1 MKNNSLKRLMAAALC
16 LCMLLSLYVPSVS
29 AETVSYDEMS
39 FSQILASQESLTWVI
54 CGDSIT
60 HNGSWSQGMNSYGE
74 WIEQYLRSIG
84 RKDSVILSGVGGAK
98 LEDLQPNATTRNG
111 ISVGTDDFITKFNP
125 DVVTIKLGMN
135 NRPADETSFK
145 SMYNAMLDEVYR
157 AAATNGKKP
166 KVVILTSPP
175 LSGENTYDLDVPG
188 QDSVN
193 RQVAWL
199 NSIAANYNA
208 TNGTHIQVVDLRNA
222 FTNERLVLGDAYYQ
236 TFFFGP
242 SDGAIHPNA
251 AGQYLIF
258 KTVAKTLGFY
268 DSSKAIFNHEYQDL
282 NEGNMY
288 VDSTY
293 ISDYSGS
300 YGAVTDVDGEEMN
313 KTMPGLEKNTQPVLI
328 ASVDFTDQNGTF
340 VGGNNYAGATRID
353 MTDTNVMDD
362 ALTLAEVQALGT
374 EFSVIFRAKLNA
386 SNNNNQPILF
396 VSAAGTTN
404 WNNAIAL
411 GAQGKADQIYYEIR
425 SGGTELTNSP
435 NTPSID
441 ANKTAVNGQW
451 HTIAYVQSANDL
463 RYYVDGV
470 LVATKAYKLNDGKTI
485 GSVFANATKFV
496 AHIGSYGENAG
507 SYQLDGKLDYYQL
520 YNGAL
525 SAAEVATLTSNG
537 GNVDDA
543 TQMNKTM
550 PTVTDVNA
558 LASVDFTSAT
568 GVFAGTDDYASSTRV
583 DLTDETVVDDALTLE
598 EVQGMGREFSLVLRA
613 RLDSTTHQMHQALLM
628 LTPGTDA
635 RWTNAISIGGPGTAN
650 NLYYEVR
657 QTVGETTSE
666 LTNSSNVIGLAATTP
681 NVVDAWHTIA
691 IVQRTDGLDYYIDGV
706 LAESKSYKLKDGLTF
721 GDLFTDAT
729 EFTAHVGS
737 FAQGDAKT
745 YNLKAKLDYYQFYGT
760 ALTAAQVESLGSG
773 VVSDADQMNATM
785 PTLPAVE
792 YVPNLLASVDFD
804 STNGELDFGNSAG
817 LRIDTATDGYAINT
831 LTQAEAATLGTDFS
845 VIFRAK
851 LNCTYQSNQPVLYI
865 SSNGTDNWNNALVL
879 GVPGKPTDT
888 VNNQLY
894 YSFLTNDKLV
904 VNKAGQINFSGDAIN
919 GDNKWHTVAVTNK
932 NGTITLYVDGTQ
944 IGQATGY
951 GLKDGITSIGSQF
964 ANSTDFAV
972 QIGRYGFKEDG
983 TSYKLKGDFDYW
995 QLYDGVLSASQIQKL
1010 TAASGEAETTDAAEW
1025 SDMDTDNA
1033 NWAIAGGTQ
1042 LIGYQGSVSSRSL
1055 LRLIENTIRNCS
1067 GWTNRD
1073 IHVIPF
1079 AADGYDPEYLADN
1092 YNTIVAG
1099 HNYNVFMLLPE
1110 VPDVYAYGYS
1120 HSADLVAAY
1129 KADIQTLMANNSNK
1143 VKVLWSPL
1151 ASNNDTINTYITAYA
1166 EAVREIAANDATILF
1181 FDANKFMNERMAA
1194 NYSLKTNWFEEG
1206 MNISPLCAMD
1216 LTTAFYVHAGIS
1228 TVTMSELKAH
1238 NLRLSSDTRPLKDT
1252 VRDYIVPGVSVSGS
1266 SITVDAS
1273 SILSAYSGL
1282 SNLRVAVLKAYG
1294 VGTDHHGNWEDIAY
1308 FNGASTVTFTAPWSN
1323 PVVTVLGDL
1332 NGYTYRFKDVSTAAT
1347 GASLTVEHYTDGLTG
1362 LEVVGA
1368 PAIGFD
1374 PDTAAYNVELYQY
1387 QRNVQI
1393 RAQGGDNLAITVNG
1407 VAVKAGALS
1416 QQIAVDGSATVTV
1429 AVSGGAADKTY
1440 TLNLTRPANADIIIT
1455 EVQQASSSSDLYDLV
1470 EIYNASGEE
1479 LNLLD
1484 YALGYKKDYTDSVY
1498 TTQNMGK
1505 YPYYFTGDDQAFNS
1519 RNGSTQTYTGIN
1531 QITKNSTFWSGD
1543 NVVTEPDYIPF
1554 PADSTMVLWVK
1565 YSNDKSADATYGT
1578 LMENLKGSTTTYTL
1592 PDGTKIVPTSDI
1604 IALAE
1609 RPSGVSAS
1617 GATNTASGKLPTN
1630 VTTFH
1635 LENHNKLTD
1644 DGGADNST
1652 RSWLFVLKDTAVR
1665 DDNASIT
1672 EAGDDIISAAMFVRP
1687 TNSLNMSTVLYY
1699 DTVRGMALVKNPVS
1713 YGTDANGPYYSSQ
1726 YSYSNYTTFGAVEY
1740 WQKPYDFGDTAAPS
1754 IENKTPAGVLSGDDA
1769 TIELV
1774 INEQEDG
1781 DIRYL
1786 ELYVDTDNDGT
1797 YETVVKKDITLI
1809 TSATNGGKAK
1819 DVVSHTETLSLTD
1832 LTNTVKYYGFVLDGN
1847 NNKAWLGSDTA
1858 PMTIEIVEPGQLRV
1872 NVNVL
1877 NEAGEASDAEIEVS
1891 ITLSKGDSLI
1901 NIGGN
1906 YVVYNA
1912 EGASVGNLNGGSGSV
1927 TVSNGEALIVKN
1939 LPEGAAYTLRVAVPN
1954 GYKDLTPT
1962 DNLTGKI
1969 GTTEGATTVSAQ
1981 KILLTGNLT
1990 VSADIE
1996 RVNGDSS
2003 SADTKATVVITLAK
2017 GSSPVELAESYVV
2030 EDLYTVK
2037 LGETVD
2043 NTITLSLAD
2052 GQQATVIGLPVGAV
2066 YTVTAT
2072 APDGY
2077 EDKTTGSTNSA
2088 LTSVDGA
2095 TVALSFKEILVIGDL
2110 TVGASV
2116 KKVDG
2121 TASDKK
2127 ATVKIDLTQGTA
2139 GIAPTGTYQVVNDSN
2154 EPLGTVENGTATVTL
2169 ADGEKAII
2177 KNLPVGT
2184 KYTISVTV
2192 PEGYENITQ
2201 TALDGNVAE
2210 GGSIAAVAV
2219 KEKLITGG
2227 LTVNAVIKK
2236 VDGADSAEKVTV
2248 KIQLAKGD
2256 SPVNLE
2262 PSYTVVNGSG
2272 TELGTTTN
2280 GAITVTLG
2288 NGEKAVIADLP
2299 AGAAYTLTVTTP
2311 EGYANESTDA
2321 TTGNVSANG
2330 SSVTVGMKELL
2341 VTGNLTVNATVK
2353 EVDDS
2358 ASAEKITVKIDLT
2371 KGNAPI
2377 DLEATYAIVDGA
2389 GASLGTITNGTATI
2403 QLANGQKAIVKDV
2416 AEGAAYTVT
2425 VTAPEGYENTTTGTT
2440 TGNVVKTGSAVDVS
2454 AKELLVTGDLT
2465 VNATV
2470 KKVDGA
2476 DSVQKVTV
2484 KIDLTKGNAPIALE
2498 NTYKIVDG
2506 SGKELGTVSNGTATI
2521 ELTNGQTAIVKDVAE
2536 GAAYTVTVTA
2546 PEGYENT
2553 TTGATTGNVVKTG
2566 SAVTVSVKEL
2576 LVTGNLTVNAA
2587 VKKVDGATS
2596 SEKITVKIEL
2606 VKNKAP
2612 IDLEP
2617 SYDIVDGTGTK
2628 IGEVKNGTATIELTD
2643 GQQAIV
2649 KNVAAGAKFTLTV
2662 TVPNGYEDL
2671 TQRYSGN
2678 VVQTGTTVEVSVKE
2692 KLVTGD
2698 LTVNAEAKR
2707 VDNTAS
2713 TEKITVKIDLTKGN
2727 APINLE
2733 ASYDIVDGSGTKIG
2747 TVTNGTA
2754 TVELTNG
2761 QKAIVKDVAVGAAYT
2776 VTVTAPENYQNTTA
2790 GATTGNV
2797 AETGS
2802 AVTVSVKELL
2812 VTGNLTVNAEVKKVD
2827 STASSE
2833 KVTVK
2838 IDLTKDNAP
2847 VDLEASYDIVD
2858 GSGTKIGEVKNG
2870 TATIELTNGQKA
2882 IVKDV
2887 AVGAKFTVTVTAP
2900 SGYNDLTET
2909 TTGNVV
2915 KAGSTVNVSV
2925 KEKLITGTLTVNAEA
2940 KRVDNSASAEKIT
2953 VKIKLA
2959 KGDAPVGLA
2968 TTYTVVDGSGNE
2980 LGKTSN
2986 GEITVKL
2993 ENGEKAVITGLPAG
3007 AAYTVTVTAPENY
3020 QNTTAGATTGNVA
3033 ETGSAVT
3040 VSVKELL
3047 VTGNLT
3053 VNATV
3058 KEVDGDVSSEKV
3070 TVKID
3075 LTKDNAP
3082 VDLEASYDIVDGSGT
3097 KIGEVKNGTATIE
3110 MTNGQKAIVKDVAVG
3125 AKFTVTVTAPDGYDD
3140 LTQNG
3145 NGNVVKAG
3153 STVSVSV
3160 KEKLV
3165 TGTLTVKMDLN
3176 DCAGADADSSVKASL
3191 KIKVT
3196 KGDAAVALNASYDI
3210 LNNKGV
3216 KIGTLAN
3223 GEATVEL
3230 ANGGIA
3236 KIDGLPAGASYTVTV
3251 TVPEG
3256 YDDITTGATTGKVAA
3271 AGSDVTIALQE
3282 QVKEGQFYISAS
3294 VKKVDGSA
3302 STAKATVV
3310 ITLAK
3315 TNAPVDL
3322 ADSYDILDE
3331 NGTKIGSTANGTA
3344 TLSMADGDKA
3354 VIKGLPEGASYSV
3367 KITAPT
3373 GYEDKTSAAA
3383 TTGIIGTDSGAVA
3396 CEVAEILKTGEV
3408 SVTAELKTE
3417 DGETVT
3423 DEKVTVT
3430 VTLSKGLSPVELAA
3444 SYDIVNAKGEKIGT
3458 VSNGVATFKLASG
3471 DKATIKDLPQGAA
3484 FVVSLTTP
3492 EGYEN
3497 TTTGTTSGN
3506 IAATPI
3512 VVSLKVTEKAPTETT
3527 KETDPTETTK
3537 APSVTPPTGDT
3548 SGVGVWMVVMAAS
3561 AVLLCLMAAVMA
3573 LLGRKSKSRR

>member
-29 AETVSYDEMS
+29 AETVSYHDMSMSQLLALDED
-39 FSQILASQESLTWVI
+39 LTWVFT
-54 CGDSIT
+54 GDSIT
-60 HNGSWSQGMNSYGE
+60 HNGSWTGGYNDYAAWFE
-74 WIEQYLRSIG
+74 KYLYDIG
-84 RKDSVILSGVGGAK
+84 RGDDTLINSAWGGAAIDHF
-98 LEDLQPNATTRNG
+98 LPTRSGSDGMGLDNF
-111 ISVGTDDFITKFNP
+111 VTKYNP
-125 DVVTIKLGMN
+125 DVVFIKLGMN
-135 NRPADETSFK
+135 NRLMDDATFASK
-145 SMYNAMLDEVYR
+145 YNAMLDGIYE
-157 AAATNGKKP
+157 AGAKNGKKP
-166 KVVILTSPP
+166 KVILLSPTP
-175 LSGENTYDLDVPG
+175 LSGEFGISSGEFGSDPTTSGYY
-188 QDSVN
+188 DSVKRFSN
-193 RQVAWL
+193 NL
-199 NSIAANYNA
+199 SNIASQR
-208 TNGTHIQVVDLRNA
+208 GLLFVDLRQA
-222 FTNERLVLGDAYYQ
+222 MVDESAVLGDRFHY
-236 TFFFGP
+236 TFFSDPSDGRIHPNGAGQYFMFKTICKTLGLYNSAMPIFNVSYDDIVNAALYSDSTAIGYTGSYGIDYTGP
-242 SDGAIHPNA
+242 SDA
-251 AGQYLIF
+251 
-258 KTVAKTLGFY
+258 T
-268 DSSKAIFNHEYQDL
+268 
-282 NEGNMY
+282 
-288 VDSTY
+288 
-293 ISDYSGS
+293 
-300 YGAVTDVDGEEMN
+300 EMN
-313 KTMPGLEKNTQPVLI
+313 KDMPGLEKNTQPVLL
-328 ASVDFTDQNGTF
+328 ASVDFDSTNGEIIYNSTNINAGTVDLTD
-340 VGGNNYAGATRID
+340 A
-353 MTDTNVMDD
+353 NVMDD
-362 ALTLAEVQALGT
+362 ALTLAEAQTMGKEYSIV
-374 EFSVIFRAKLNA
+374 FRYKSNVPSGRNNLPLLYMASTKSGSFQKQEDKLLMGMPGA
-386 SNNNNQPILF
+386 SNIYYQVYKDGTNI
-396 VSAAGTTN
+396 ATHAGGTTYFGN
-404 WNNAIAL
+404 L
-411 GAQGKADQIYYEIR
+411 R
-425 SGGTELTNSP
+425 TEMN
-435 NTPSID
+435 D
-441 ANKTAVNGQW
+441 GEW
-451 HTIAYVQSANDL
+451 HTIAVVQSTSGL
-463 RYYVDGV
+463 TYYVDGTAYN
-470 LVATKAYKLNDGKTI
+470 VAKNENGAAITISSNIGDMFADTAEDDFDAVFGRYGISDSNWKTQ
-485 GSVFANATKFV
+485 GNF
-496 AHIGSYGENAG
+496 
-507 SYQLDGKLDYYQL
+507 DYWQL

-537 GNVDDA
+537 GKVEDA

-568 GVFAGTDDYASSTRV
+568 GVFAGTGDYASSTRV

-613 RLDSTTHQMHQALLM
+613 RLDSTTHQVHQALLM

-760 ALTAAQVESLGSG
+760 ALTAAQVASLGSG

-792 YVPNLLASVDFD
+792 YVPNLLASVDF
-804 STNGELDFGNSAG
+804 TNENGIFSGWDNYTE
-817 LRIDTATDGYAINT
+817 ATRFDLTKEAEGVNT
-831 LTQAEAATLGTDFS
+831 FTLAEAQSLGKTFS
-845 VIFRAK
+845 VVFRAK
-851 LNCTYQSNQPVLYI
+851 LNISNQDTQAVFFASATGTKDWNDAITLNAAGNKDKLYYQVRQGG
-865 SSNGTDNWNNALVL
+865 SSKLSTGGGIDMNGTNA
-879 GVPGKPTDT
+879 T
-888 VNNQLY
+888 
-894 YSFLTNDKLV
+894 
-904 VNKAGQINFSGDAIN
+904 GDS
-919 GDNKWHTVAVTNK
+919 KWHTIAIVQDET
-932 NGTITLYVDGTQ
+932 TLYYYIDGAVHFSKAIQVVDGWN
-944 IGQATGY
+944 IGDLFKQNGVTEDTFAAH
-951 GLKDGITSIGSQF
+951 IGAISSGS
-964 ANSTDFAV
+964 ASTYNLNGKLDF
-972 QIGRYGFKEDG
+972 
-983 TSYKLKGDFDYW
+983 W

-1010 TAASGEAETTDAAEW
+1010 TAASGVAETVDVAEW
-1025 SDMDTDNA
+1025 TDTVVA
-1033 NWAIAGGTQ
+1033 NSVWAVVGADQMSGYLGETPNFSLFRLLNNGMRGGSNM
-1042 LIGYQGSVSSRSL
+1042 GGAF
-1055 LRLIENTIRNCS
+1055 
-1067 GWTNRD
+1067 RD
-1073 IHVIPF
+1073 IRMMN
-1079 AADGYDPEYLADN
+1079 LAKPGQ
-1092 YNTIVAG
+1092 TVGQVVANFDAILG
-1099 HNYNVFMLLPE
+1099 EHKSVYNVLMLLPE
-1110 VPDVYAYGYS
+1110 LPEVHAAGYA
-1120 HSADLVAAY
+1120 HSADKVAAY
-1129 KADIQTLMANNSNK
+1129 KADIETLIKKNEGEAI
-1143 VKVLWSPL
+1143 VLWSPL
-1151 ASNNDTINTYITAYA
+1151 ASPNATINGYITEYA
-1166 EAVREIAANDATILF
+1166 NAVREIAAHEAGVLF
-1181 FDANKFMNERMAA
+1181 FDANKFMNEKL
-1194 NYSLKTNWFEEG
+1194 NSNSSLSYNWFDDS
-1206 MNISPLCAMD
+1206 MNITPLCATD
-1216 LTTAFYVHAGIS
+1216 LAYAFYVHADYPYFAYQEKDSNGN
-1228 TVTMSELKAH
+1228 TVTKYADPTNKNEILSH
-1238 NLRLSSDTRPLKDT
+1238 NLRLSSDKRLYKSG
-1252 VRDYIVPGVSVSGS
+1252 VVKENLSYGVSVSGGTF
-1266 SITVDAS
+1266 TVDGS
-1273 SILSAYSGL
+1273 SLAGYT
-1282 SNLRVAVLKAYG
+1282 NLRVAVLPGIGAG
-1294 VGTDHHGNWEDIAY
+1294 SVVEPWILGPVGETL
-1308 FNGASTVTFTAPWSN
+1308 TAPHSN
-1323 PVVTVLGDL
+1323 PVITVYGDL
-1332 NGYTYRFKDVSTAAT
+1332 GGRTYRFKDVQLALTTGNNLTEPYTETSDLTA
-1347 GASLTVEHYTDGLTG
+1347 

-1374 PDTAAYNVELYQY
+1374 PSKTTYDVELYQY
-1387 QRNVQI
+1387 QRQVRI
-1393 RAQGGDNLAITVNG
+1393 VAEGGNNLTIKVNG
-1407 VAVKAGALS
+1407 QTVKPGDFS
-1416 QQIAVDGSATVTV
+1416 QYIAVDSSATVTV
-1429 AVSGGAADKTY
+1429 TVSGGAADKTY
-1440 TLNLTRPANADIIIT
+1440 TLNLVKPTYPDIIIT
-1455 EVQQASSSSDLYDLV
+1455 EVMTDGYVNYTKSGADNYELI
-1470 EIYNASGEE
+1470 EIYNASGRD

-1484 YALGYKKDYTDSVY
+1484 YSIGYLREYPYSNDMIV
-1498 TTQNMGK
+1498 NGEI
-1505 YPYYFTGDDQAFNS
+1505 PYYFTGNDHNFFGNS
-1519 RNGSTQTYTGIN
+1519 YLGIN
-1531 QITKNSTFWSGD
+1531 QITKYSSYWAD
-1543 NVVTEPDYIPF
+1543 KVDQEPAEVIF
-1554 PADSTMVLWVK
+1554 PADSAMVIWVK
-1565 YSNDKSADATYGT
+1565 FSKDAGTDYGSSLTYETLIDALNKHSGTHTLTVDVEQDSATV
-1578 LMENLKGSTTTYTL
+1578 
-1592 PDGTKIVPTSDI
+1592 TKTVVPTLDQ
-1604 IALAE
+1604 LVVAE
-1609 RPSGVSAS
+1609 IPYGAAQNNVTQNITTS
-1617 GATNTASGKLPTN
+1617 ATNFYMDGFQVQQN
-1630 VTTFH
+1630 Y
-1635 LENHNKLTD
+1635 ENRR
-1644 DGGADNST
+1644 G
-1652 RSWLFVLKDTAVR
+1652 WLFVLDDSAVR
-1665 DDNASIT
+1665 DYYGALT
-1672 EAGDDIISAAMFVRP
+1672 EAGNDIISAAKYVRP
-1687 TNSLNMSTVLYY
+1687 GGTDKLSSVMHYSTS
-1699 DTVRGMALVKNPVS
+1699 RGLSIVKNPDYWDTNFS
-1713 YGTDANGPYYSSQ
+1713 TGHTSSQ
-1726 YSYSNYTTFGAVEY
+1726 QGYANLTSFGAVEY

-1774 INEQEDG
+1774 IDEQEDG

-1847 NNKAWLGSDTA
+1847 NNKAWLGSDAA

-2095 TVALSFKEILVIGDL
+2095 TVALSFKEILVTGDL

-2139 GIAPTGTYQVVNDSN
+2139 GIAPTGTYQLVSDKERTLPSV
-2154 EPLGTVENGTATVTL
+2154 TNGTATFTME
-2169 ADGEKAII
+2169 DGEKITV
-2177 KNLPVGT
+2177 KDLPVGT

-2341 VTGNLTVNATVK
+2341 VTGNLTVNAAVK
-2353 EVDDS
+2353 KVDDS

-2465 VNATV
+2465 VNA
-2470 KKVDGA
+2470 
-2476 DSVQKVTV
+2476 
-2484 KIDLTKGNAPIALE
+2484 
-2498 NTYKIVDG
+2498 
-2506 SGKELGTVSNGTATI
+2506 
-2521 ELTNGQTAIVKDVAE
+2521 
-2536 GAAYTVTVTA
+2536 
-2546 PEGYENT
+2546 
-2553 TTGATTGNVVKTG
+2553 
-2566 SAVTVSVKEL
+2566 
-2576 LVTGNLTVNAA
+2576 
-2587 VKKVDGATS
+2587 
-2596 SEKITVKIEL
+2596 
-2606 VKNKAP
+2606 
-2612 IDLEP
+2612 
-2617 SYDIVDGTGTK
+2617 
-2628 IGEVKNGTATIELTD
+2628 
-2643 GQQAIV
+2643 
-2649 KNVAAGAKFTLTV
+2649 
-2662 TVPNGYEDL
+2662 
-2671 TQRYSGN
+2671 
-2678 VVQTGTTVEVSVKE
+2678 
-2692 KLVTGD
+2692 
-2698 LTVNAEAKR
+2698 EAKR

-2761 QKAIVKDVAVGAAYT
+2761 QKAVVKDVAVGAAYT
-2776 VTVTAPENYQNTTA
+2776 VTVTAPENYENTTA

-2812 VTGNLTVNAEVKKVD
+2812 VTGNLTVNAAVKKVD
-2827 STASSE
+2827 GATSSE

-3020 QNTTAGATTGNVA
+3020 ENTTAGATTGNVA

-3082 VDLEASYDIVDGSGT
+3082 VDLEASYDIVEGSGT

-3145 NGNVVKAG
+3145 TGNVVKTG

-3471 DKATIKDLPQGAA
+3471 EKATIKDLPQGAA

>member
-1 MKNNSLKRLMAAALC
+1 M
-16 LCMLLSLYVPSVS
+16 
-29 AETVSYDEMS
+29 T
-39 FSQILASQESLTWVI
+39 
-54 CGDSIT
+54 
-60 HNGSWSQGMNSYGE
+60 
-74 WIEQYLRSIG
+74 
-84 RKDSVILSGVGGAK
+84 VGG
-98 LEDLQPNATTRNG
+98 
-111 ISVGTDDFITKFNP
+111 
-125 DVVTIKLGMN
+125 
-135 NRPADETSFK
+135 
-145 SMYNAMLDEVYR
+145 
-157 AAATNGKKP
+157 
-166 KVVILTSPP
+166 
-175 LSGENTYDLDVPG
+175 
-188 QDSVN
+188 
-193 RQVAWL
+193 
-199 NSIAANYNA
+199 
-208 TNGTHIQVVDLRNA
+208 
-222 FTNERLVLGDAYYQ
+222 
-236 TFFFGP
+236 
-242 SDGAIHPNA
+242 
-251 AGQYLIF
+251 
-258 KTVAKTLGFY
+258 
-268 DSSKAIFNHEYQDL
+268 
-282 NEGNMY
+282 
-288 VDSTY
+288 
-293 ISDYSGS
+293 
-300 YGAVTDVDGEEMN
+300 
-313 KTMPGLEKNTQPVLI
+313 
-328 ASVDFTDQNGTF
+328 
-340 VGGNNYAGATRID
+340 
-353 MTDTNVMDD
+353 
-362 ALTLAEVQALGT
+362 
-374 EFSVIFRAKLNA
+374 
-386 SNNNNQPILF
+386 LF
-396 VSAAGTTN
+396 A
-404 WNNAIAL
+404 
-411 GAQGKADQIYYEIR
+411 
-425 SGGTELTNSP
+425 
-435 NTPSID
+435 
-441 ANKTAVNGQW
+441 
-451 HTIAYVQSANDL
+451 
-463 RYYVDGV
+463 
-470 LVATKAYKLNDGKTI
+470 
-485 GSVFANATKFV
+485 
-496 AHIGSYGENAG
+496 
-507 SYQLDGKLDYYQL
+507 
-520 YNGAL
+520 
-525 SAAEVATLTSNG
+525 
-537 GNVDDA
+537 
-543 TQMNKTM
+543 
-550 PTVTDVNA
+550 
-558 LASVDFTSAT
+558 
-568 GVFAGTDDYASSTRV
+568 
-583 DLTDETVVDDALTLE
+583 
-598 EVQGMGREFSLVLRA
+598 
-613 RLDSTTHQMHQALLM
+613 
-628 LTPGTDA
+628 
-635 RWTNAISIGGPGTAN
+635 
-650 NLYYEVR
+650 
-657 QTVGETTSE
+657 
-666 LTNSSNVIGLAATTP
+666 
-681 NVVDAWHTIA
+681 
-691 IVQRTDGLDYYIDGV
+691 
-706 LAESKSYKLKDGLTF
+706 
-721 GDLFTDAT
+721 DAT
-729 EFTAHVGS
+729 EITAHVGGYAVNGSSS
-737 FAQGDAKT
+737 F
-745 YNLKAKLDYYQFYGT
+745 NLKAKLDYYQFYGT
-760 ALTAAQVESLGSG
+760 ALTAAQVASLGSG

-792 YVPNLLASVDFD
+792 YVPNLLASVDF
-804 STNGELDFGNSAG
+804 TNENGIFSGWDNYTE
-817 LRIDTATDGYAINT
+817 ATRFDLTKEAEGVNT
-831 LTQAEAATLGTDFS
+831 FTLAEAQSLGKTFS
-845 VIFRAK
+845 VVFRAK
-851 LNCTYQSNQPVLYI
+851 LNISKQDTQAVFFASATGTKDWNDAITLNAAGNKDKLYYQVRQGG
-865 SSNGTDNWNNALVL
+865 SSKLSTGGGIEMNGTNA
-879 GVPGKPTDT
+879 T
-888 VNNQLY
+888 
-894 YSFLTNDKLV
+894 
-904 VNKAGQINFSGDAIN
+904 GDS
-919 GDNKWHTVAVTNK
+919 KWHTIAIVQDET
-932 NGTITLYVDGTQ
+932 TLYYYIDGAVHFSKAIQVVDGWN
-944 IGQATGY
+944 IGDLFKQSSVTEDTFAAH
-951 GLKDGITSIGSQF
+951 IGAISSES
-964 ANSTDFAV
+964 ASTYNLNGKLDF
-972 QIGRYGFKEDG
+972 
-983 TSYKLKGDFDYW
+983 W

-1010 TAASGEAETTDAAEW
+1010 TAASGVAETVDVAEWTDAVV
-1025 SDMDTDNA
+1025 A
-1033 NWAIAGGTQ
+1033 NSVWAVVGADQMSGYLGETPNFSLFRLLNNGMRGG
-1042 LIGYQGSVSSRSL
+1042 SSM
-1055 LRLIENTIRNCS
+1055 
-1067 GWTNRD
+1067 GGAFRD
-1073 IHVIPF
+1073 IRMMN
-1079 AADGYDPEYLADN
+1079 LAKPGQ
-1092 YNTIVAG
+1092 TVGQVVANFDAILG
-1099 HNYNVFMLLPE
+1099 EHKSVYNVLMLLPE
-1110 VPDVYAYGYS
+1110 LPEVHAAGYA
-1120 HSADLVAAY
+1120 HSADKVAAY
-1129 KADIQTLMANNSNK
+1129 KADIETLIKKNEGEAI
-1143 VKVLWSPL
+1143 VLWSPL
-1151 ASNNDTINTYITAYA
+1151 ASPNATINGYITEYA
-1166 EAVREIAANDATILF
+1166 NAVREIAAHEAGVLF
-1181 FDANKFMNERMAA
+1181 FDANKFMNEKL
-1194 NYSLKTNWFEEG
+1194 NSNSSLSYNWFDDS
-1206 MNISPLCAMD
+1206 MNITPLCATD
-1216 LTTAFYVHAGIS
+1216 LAYAFYVHADYPYFAYQEKDSNGN
-1228 TVTMSELKAH
+1228 TVTKYADPTNKNEILSH
-1238 NLRLSSDTRPLKDT
+1238 NLRLSSDKRLYKSG
-1252 VRDYIVPGVSVSGS
+1252 VVKENLSYGVSVNGGTF
-1266 SITVDAS
+1266 TVDG
-1273 SILSAYSGL
+1273 SGL
-1282 SNLRVAVLKAYG
+1282 AGYTNLRVAVLPG
-1294 VGTDHHGNWEDIAY
+1294 IGTGSVVEPWILGPVGETL
-1308 FNGASTVTFTAPWSN
+1308 TAPHSN
-1323 PVVTVLGDL
+1323 PVITVYGDL
-1332 NGYTYRFKDVSTAAT
+1332 GGRTYRFKDVQLALTTSNNLTEPYTETSDLTA
-1347 GASLTVEHYTDGLTG
+1347 

-1374 PDTAAYNVELYQY
+1374 PSKTTYDVELYQY
-1387 QRNVQI
+1387 QRQVRI
-1393 RAQGGDNLAITVNG
+1393 VAEGGNNLTIKVNG
-1407 VAVKAGALS
+1407 QTVKPGDFS
-1416 QQIAVDGSATVTV
+1416 QYIAVNGSATVTV
-1429 AVSGGAADKTY
+1429 TVSGGAADKTY
-1440 TLNLTRPANADIIIT
+1440 TLNLVKPTYPDIIIT
-1455 EVQQASSSSDLYDLV
+1455 EVMSDGYANYTKNGADNYELI
-1470 EIYNASGEE
+1470 EIYNASGRD

-1484 YALGYKKDYTDSVY
+1484 YSIGYLREYPYSNDTIENGES
-1498 TTQNMGK
+1498 
-1505 YPYYFTGDDQAFNS
+1505 PYYFTGNDHNFFGNS
-1519 RNGSTQTYTGIN
+1519 YLGIN
-1531 QITKNSTFWSGD
+1531 QITKYSSYWAD
-1543 NVVTEPDYIPF
+1543 KVDQEPAEVIF
-1554 PADSTMVLWVK
+1554 PADSAMVIWVK
-1565 YSNDKSADATYGT
+1565 FSKDAGTDYGSSLTYETLIDALNKHSGT
-1578 LMENLKGSTTTYTL
+1578 HTL
-1592 PDGTKIVPTSDI
+1592 TVDVEQDGATVTKTVVPTLDQ
-1604 IALAE
+1604 LVVAE
-1609 RPSGVSAS
+1609 IPYGAAQNNVTQNITSS
-1617 GATNTASGKLPTN
+1617 ATNFYMDGFQ
-1630 VTTFH
+1630 VQRDY
-1635 LENHNKLTD
+1635 ENRR
-1644 DGGADNST
+1644 G
-1652 RSWLFVLKDTAVR
+1652 WLFVLDDSAVR
-1665 DDNASIT
+1665 DYYGALT
-1672 EAGDDIISAAMFVRP
+1672 EAGNDIISAANYVRP
-1687 TNSLNMSTVLYY
+1687 GGTNKLSSVMHYSTS
-1699 DTVRGMALVKNPVS
+1699 RGLSIVKNPGYWDTNFS
-1713 YGTDANGPYYSSQ
+1713 TGHTSSQ
-1726 YSYSNYTTFGAVEY
+1726 QGYANLTSFGAVEY
-1740 WQKPYDFGDTAAPS
+1740 WQKPYDFGDTFAPS

-1786 ELYVDTDNDGT
+1786 ELYVDKDNDGT

-1809 TSATNGGKAK
+1809 TSATNGGKAT
-1819 DVVSHTETLSLTD
+1819 DVVTHTETLSLTD
-1832 LTNTVKYYGFVLDGN
+1832 LTKTVKYYGFVLDGN
-1847 NNKAWLGSDTA
+1847 NNKAELGSAAA

-1877 NEAGEASDAEIEVS
+1877 NEAGEASDAEIKVS

-1912 EGASVGNLNGGSGSV
+1912 EGVSVGNLNGGSGSV
-1927 TVSNGEALIVKN
+1927 PVGNGEALIVKN
-1939 LPEGAAYTLRVAVPN
+1939 LPEGAAYTLRVTVPN

-2017 GSSPVELAESYVV
+2017 GSSPVELAESYMV
-2030 EDLYTVK
+2030 EDANTVK

-2095 TVALSFKEILVIGDL
+2095 TVALSFKEILVTGDL

-2139 GIAPTGTYQVVNDSN
+2139 GIAPTGTYQLVSDKERTLPSV
-2154 EPLGTVENGTATVTL
+2154 TNGTATFTME
-2169 ADGEKAII
+2169 DGEKITV
-2177 KNLPVGT
+2177 KDLPVGT

-2288 NGEKAVIADLP
+2288 NGDKAVIADLP

-2521 ELTNGQTAIVKDVAE
+2521 ELANGQTAIVKDVAE

-2596 SEKITVKIEL
+2596 SEKITVKIDL

-2612 IDLEP
+2612 IDLKP
-2617 SYDIVDGTGTK
+2617 SYDIVDGSGTK

-2678 VVQTGTTVEVSVKE
+2678 VVQAGTSAEVSVKE

-2761 QKAIVKDVAVGAAYT
+2761 QKAVVKDVAVGAAYT
-2776 VTVTAPENYQNTTA
+2776 VTVTAPENYENTTA

-2847 VDLEASYDIVD
+2847 VDLEVSYDIVD

-2887 AVGAKFTVTVTAP
+2887 TVGAKFTVTVTAP

-3020 QNTTAGATTGNVA
+3020 ENTTAGATTGNVA

-3082 VDLEASYDIVDGSGT
+3082 IDLKPSYDIVDGSGT

-3125 AKFTVTVTAPDGYDD
+3125 TKFTVTVTAPDGYDD

-3145 NGNVVKAG
+3145 TGNVVKTG

-3236 KIDGLPAGASYTVTV
+3236 KIAGLPAGASYTVTA

-3256 YDDITTGATTGKVAA
+3256 YDNITTGATTGKVAA

-3354 VIKGLPEGASYSV
+3354 VIKGLPEGASYTV

-3506 IAATPI
+3506 VAATPI